1 MLRLPLLNSRSFLSL
16 PKLSAN
22 RGRVCVCV
30 CVFTLP
36 LTYHVCQ
43 AAGDIGTVGWYR

>member
-1 MLRLPLLNSRSFLSL
+1 MVRLPLLNSRSFLSS

-30 CVFTLP
+30 CVFALP
-36 LTYHVCQ
+36 LTYHYVCQ
-43 AAGDIGTVGWYR
+43 AAGDIGVV